1 MIQFISNKHLSKV
14 LPFFMM
20 AGSTINAAVPA
31 KDKTPNI
38 LFIMSDDHTS
48 QAISAYGGMLSKV
61 LPTPNI
67 DRIANEGAIL
77 KNCFVTNSISTPSRA
92 SIITGQYS
100 QKNGIYC
107 LEQDLDVNHPNVAKD
122 LQKAGYQTSIIGKW
136 HLGSEPTGFDYYNVL
151 PGQGVYNNPMLI
163 EKGNWQNVHHGGKG
177 KQYQGHES
185 DVIASQSIKYLENRD
200 KSKPFFLMCHF
211 KSPHRPWQPAE
222 RFKDLLKDVTVPEP
236 SNLLETYQ
244 GKGKY
249 AELLGSKIE
258 LLNTTDLKTSIPKGM
273 TRDEQR
279 HWAYQLYIKDYLR
292 CVAGVDENVGRLL
305 KYLDDNGLT
314 ENTVVIY
321 TGDQGFFLGEH
332 GWFDKRLMYE
342 ESLRM
347 PFLIRYPKEIKPKTV
362 NNDFILNIDFAPTFL
377 NFAGIKT
384 PSYMQGE
391 SFRDNLAGKTP
402 SGWRKEVY
410 YRYWMNGNES
420 TAANYGIRTDRY
432 KLVFYYGLPLGKY
445 LSNAMDLT
453 PQWEFYDLQSD
464 PLEMKNRYNDPSCAR
479 TINKLKEDLLK
490 LKKQYGD
497 EDSIYPE
504 MKPVVDQYFWR

>member
-1 MIQFISNKHLSKV
+1 MRQFFSNRNLSKV
-14 LPFFMM
+14 LPLVVI
-20 AGSTINAAVPA
+20 AGSTMSEAAPA
-31 KDKTPNI
+31 KNNAPNI
-38 LFIMSDDHTS
+38 LYIMSDDHTS
-48 QAISAYGGMLSKV
+48 QAISAYGGILAKV

-107 LEQDLDVNHPNVAKD
+107 LEEDLDVNHPNVAKD
-122 LQKAGYQTSIIGKW
+122 LQKAGYQTAIIGKW
-136 HLGSEPTGFDYYNVL
+136 HLGTEPAGFDYYNVL
-151 PGQGVYNNPMLI
+151 PGHGRYYDPMLI
-163 EKGNWQNVHHGGKG
+163 EKGTWQNVHNGGKG
-177 KQYQGHES
+177 KEYQGHES
-185 DVIASQSIKYLENRD
+185 DVIASQSIKFMEKRD

-211 KSPHRPWQPAE
+211 KAPHRPWQPAE

-236 SNLLETYQ
+236 PNLLDSYQ
-244 GKGKY
+244 GKGRY
-249 AELLGSKIE
+249 AQLLGSKIE

-292 CVAGVDENVGRLL
+292 CVAGVDENVGKLL

-377 NFAGIKT
+377 NVAGVNK

-391 SFRDNLAGKTP
+391 SFLKNLEGETP
-402 SGWRKEVY
+402 STWRKEMY

-420 TAANYGIRTDRY
+420 TTANYGIRTDRY

-445 LSNAMDLT
+445 LSTNLDVT
-453 PQWEFYDLQSD
+453 PVWELYDIKND
-464 PLEMKNRYNDPSCAR
+464 PSEMKNLYDDPTYSS
-479 TINKLKEDLLK
+479 TIKMLKEDLLK

-497 EDSIYPE
+497 EDSKYPE
-504 MKPVVDQYFWR
+504 MKPVVDKYFW